1 VILPTHLAFA
11 SVLYLGGATL
21 VDTYNPATYRGG
33 VLQLHY
39 ARAAELEPWLDLV
52 AIRGEVVVQFW
63 LKARRDGGDPG
74 GGGGAGGGAD
84 SGAVAAVFVMDSN
97 QRRCM
102 TSNSAPA
109 AFNRPLHL
117 SDHSS

>member
-1 VILPTHLAFA
+1 
-11 SVLYLGGATL
+11 

-63 LKARRDGGDPG
+63 LKARRDGGD
-74 GGGGAGGGAD
+74 
-84 SGAVAAVFVMDSN
+84 
-97 QRRCM
+97 
-102 TSNSAPA
+102 
-109 AFNRPLHL
+109 
-117 SDHSS
+117 